1 MSEALFYDR
10 TRNISGVS
18 APDELSGLSLTPV
31 YGSQVTFSSKANSYQ
46 TDDNYYNLIPLS
58 LNSLSASYK
67 LRYDV
72 NETSARNLA
81 NFFESKSG
89 YLSFEFTPDNSGIYK
104 TVSGYCN
111 NYAINFVNNQHFEV
125 AADISIDD
133 APTLLN
139 WSGNSFTNLPFADY
153 SFALYGVA
161 YKKYDVVYADLNQN
175 KLDNFYYCTGD
186 HNSTAANS
194 PTGASTMWTQ
204 KFFFKPD
211 IGTQNDVQIKVEAPD
226 YKNSFVKRILPKG
239 ETNISTFGMQY
250 TYSNITDKQL
260 KAMLQFLENKGGYRR
275 FEHQIPS
282 VYNQP
287 KVYYCP
293 EWTHTWNYFNS
304 NTLTVSLVEDP
315 LGVLPTGT

>member
-31 YGSQVTFSSKANSYQ
+31 YGSQVTFSSKVNSYQ
-46 TDDNYYNLIPLS
+46 TDDHYYNLIPLS
-58 LNSLSASYK
+58 LNSLTANYK

-72 NETSARNLA
+72 NETGARNLA

-89 YLSFEFTPDNSGIYK
+89 SLDFEFTPDNSGIYK

-125 AADISIDD
+125 AADIAIDD

-139 WSGNSFTNLPFADY
+139 WSGNSFTNIPFRDYDY
-153 SFALYGVA
+153 SIA
-161 YKKYDVVYADLNQN
+161 YQKYDVVYTGINEN
-175 KLDNFYYCTGD
+175 KLNNFYYCSGD
-186 HNSTAANS
+186 HTSSDTNS
-194 PTGASTMWTQ
+194 PTGTSTMWTQ

-211 IGTQNDVQIKVEAPD
+211 IETQNDVQIKVDAPD

-275 FEHQIPS
+275 FEHQVPS

-293 EWTHTWNYFNS
+293 EWSHTWNYFNS

>member
-1 MSEALFYDR
+1 MSEELFYDR
-10 TRNISGVS
+10 TRNIKGVS
-18 APDELSGLSLTPV
+18 APAELTSLSLTPV
-31 YGSQVTFSSKANSYQ
+31 YGSQVTFSSKSNSYQ
-46 TDDNYYNLIPLS
+46 TDDHYYNLIPLS
-58 LNSLSASYK
+58 LNSLSANFK

-72 NETSARNLA
+72 NETGARKLA

-89 YLSFEFTPDNSGIYK
+89 YLDFKFTPDNSGIYK

-111 NYAINFVNNQHFEV
+111 NYAINFINNQHFEV
-125 AADISIDD
+125 AADVAIDD

-139 WSGNSFTNLPFADY
+139 WSGNSFTNLPFQGWT
-153 SFALYGVA
+153 SSNS
-161 YKKYDVVYADLNQN
+161 YKKFDVVFSGVNTN
-175 KLDNFYYCTGD
+175 KLNNFYYCTGD
-186 HNSTAANS
+186 HTSSATNS
-194 PTGASTMWTQ
+194 PTGDSTMWTQ

-226 YKNSFVKRILPKG
+226 FKNSFVKRILPKG

-304 NTLTVSLVEDP
+304 NTLTVNFVEDP

>member
-10 TRNISGVS
+10 TRNISGIS
-18 APDELSGLSLTPV
+18 APAELSGLALTPV
-31 YGSQVTFSSKANSYQ
+31 YGSQVSFSSKINSYQ
-46 TDDNYYNLIPLS
+46 TDDHYYNLIPMS
-58 LNSLSASYK
+58 VNSLSADFQ

-72 NETSARNLA
+72 SEVNARGLA

-89 YLSFEFTPDNSGIYK
+89 YKTFEFTPDNSGIYK

-125 AADISIDD
+125 AASIAIDD

-139 WSGNSFTNLPFADY
+139 WSGNSFTNLSFRDY
-153 SFALYGVA
+153 NYSIA
-161 YKKYDVVYADLNQN
+161 YKKYDVVYTGINQN

-186 HNSTAANS
+186 HSSTHSNS
-194 PTGASTMWTQ
+194 PTGASSMWTRE
-204 KFFFKPD
+204 FFFKPD
-211 IGTQNDVQIKVEAPD
+211 IGTQNDVQIKVDAPE
-226 YKNSFVKRILPKG
+226 YKNSFTKRILPKG
-239 ETNISTFGMQY
+239 ETNIATFGMEY
-250 TYSNITDKQL
+250 TYSNITDKQS
-260 KAMLQFLENKGGYRR
+260 KAMLKFLENKGGYRR

-293 EWTHTWNYFNS
+293 QWTHTWNYYNS
-304 NTLTVSLVEDP
+304 NTIKVTFVEDP

>member
-10 TRNISGVS
+10 TRNISGIA
-18 APDELSGLSLTPV
+18 APAELSDLSLTPV
-31 YGSQVTFSSKANSYQ
+31 YGSEVVFSAKNHSYQ
-46 TDDNYYNLIPLS
+46 TDDHYYNLIPMS
-58 LNSLSASYK
+58 VNSLTADFN

-72 NETSARNLA
+72 NEANARGLA

-89 YLSFEFTPDNSGIYK
+89 YRSFGFTPDDSGIYK

-111 NYAINFVNNQHFEV
+111 NYAINFVNNQHYEV
-125 AADISIDD
+125 AANIAIDD

-139 WSGNSFTNLPFADY
+139 WSGGSFANLPFTDY
-153 SFALYGVA
+153 SFALYSVA

-175 KLDNFYYCTGD
+175 KLDNFYYCSGD
-186 HNSTAANS
+186 HSSTRANS
-194 PTGASTMWTQ
+194 PTGESSMWTR
-204 KFFFKPD
+204 KFFFEPD
-211 IGTQNDVQIKVEAPD
+211 IGTQNNVEIKVDAPE
-226 YKNSFVKRILPKG
+226 YQNSFLKRVLPKG
-239 ETNISTFGMQY
+239 ESNIATFDMDY
-250 TYSNITDKQL
+250 TYSNITNKQL
-260 KAMLQFLENKGGYRR
+260 KSMLQFLENKGGYRR

-293 EWTHTWNYFNS
+293 EWKHTWNYYDS
-304 NTLTVSLVEDP
+304 NTLTVKLVEDP

>member
-1 MSEALFYDR
+1 MSESLYYDR
-10 TRNISGVS
+10 TRNISGIA

-31 YGSQVTFSSKANSYQ
+31 YGSQVSFFANNNSYQ
-46 TDDNYYNLIPLS
+46 TDDFYYNLIPMS
-58 LNSLSASYK
+58 VNSLTADFQ

-72 NETSARNLA
+72 NETNARKLA

-89 YLSFEFTPDNSGIYK
+89 YKSFEFTPDNSGIYK

-125 AADISIDD
+125 AANIAIDD

-139 WSGNSFTNLPFADY
+139 WSGNSFTNVAFRDY
-153 SFALYGVA
+153 NYSISYQ
-161 YKKYDVVYADLNQN
+161 KYDVVYTGINEN
-175 KLDNFYYCTGD
+175 KLNNFYYCTGD
-186 HNSTAANS
+186 HTRIQSNS

-204 KFFFKPD
+204 KFFFEPD
-211 IGTQNDVQIKVEAPD
+211 IGTQNDVQIKVDAPE
-226 YKNSFVKRILPKG
+226 YKNSFIKRILPKG
-239 ETNISTFGMQY
+239 ESNIATFGMNY

-260 KAMLQFLENKGGYRR
+260 KGMLQFLENKGGYRR

-293 EWTHTWNYFNS
+293 EWSHTWNYFNS
-304 NTLTVSLVEDP
+304 HTLTVKLVEDP
-315 LGVLPTGT
+315 LGVIPTGT